1 MGKYKN
7 RGAQTVAEIAL
18 ANLLKKIPQM
28 EANYTEA
35 MNRFARDQEAQDR
48 YTRGVAMWTS
58 VMRSPEVRNNIASV
72 IRTAREK
79 FYGMVSPEGYST
91 IPVTVRR

>member
-7 RGAQTVAEIAL
+7 RGAQTVGELAL

-48 YTRGVAMWTS
+48 YVRGVSTWTS
-58 VMRSPEVRNNIASV
+58 VMRSPEVRNSIASAV
-72 IRTAREK
+72 RSAKER
-79 FYGMVSPEGYST
+79 YYSMVSVGYKF
-91 IPVTVRR
+91 